1 MIWIVRPGSG
11 FFYLSRIPDPG
22 VQKAPDPGSRIRN
35 IGCYGT
41 QSFFLLLQAHDK
53 LTGMSINN
61 VAQIMQKTLAL
72 VKPLA
77 EGGGADKQLLKS
89 LQAGLAIKN
98 PPKKPKKTH
107 LKNPLK
113 MFFWVFFKCTI
124 FYKNNTN
131 FSF

>member
-1 MIWIVRPGSG
+1 MH
-11 FFYLSRIPDPG
+11 RI
-22 VQKAPDPGSRIRN
+22 RIRN
-35 IGCYGT
+35 TGSYGT
-41 QSFFLLLQAHDK
+41 LFLLQAHDK

-77 EGGGADKQLLKS
+77 EGGGADRQLLKS

-98 PPKKPKKTH
+98 PPKKKH

-113 MFFWVFFKCTI
+113 MGFLGFF
-124 FYKNNTN
+124 
-131 FSF
+131 